1 MYLTNITHLE
11 LNHYISIDWLV
22 SLANYPA
29 VFHKKLMENNFYFVS
44 NGKWNY
50 LFSFRNSKI
59 RLIKH
64 I

>member
-11 LNHYISIDWLV
+11 LHHYISIDWLV

-44 NGKWNY
+44 NGKW
-50 LFSFRNSKI
+50 
-59 RLIKH
+59 
-64 I
+64 